1 MESLIPALWMVW
13 GLYWWI
19 SAYGVKPA
27 QRREGP
33 VSRAAHIVPLVVA
46 GLLLASPALPGWLG
60 ERWLPRSLA
69 AYWGGVACVAMGL
82 ALAIWAR
89 IELGGNWSG
98 IVTVKEAHEMV
109 QSGPY
114 RMVRHPI
121 YSGLLLAFLGSA
133 LPRGEWRGLLAFAI
147 ASITLWRKLT
157 LEERWLA
164 EVFGSQY
171 ARYRAASWALIPWV
185 L

>member
-1 MESLIPALWMVW
+1 MVR
-13 GLYWWI
+13 GLHWWI

-33 VSRAAHIVPLVVA
+33 VSRAAQIVPLAV
-46 GLLLASPALPGWLG
+46 
-60 ERWLPRSLA
+60 
-69 AYWGGVACVAMGL
+69 
-82 ALAIWAR
+82 WAR

-98 IVTVKEAHEMV
+98 IMTVKEAHEMV

-121 YSGLLLAFLGSA
+121 YSTLV
-133 LPRGEWRGLLAFAI
+133 RGEWRGLVAFAI
-147 ASITLWRKLT
+147 VSIALWRKLQ

-171 ARYRAASWALIPWV
+171 ARYRATRAGR
-185 L
+185 